1 MGHTA
6 LQAASQNGQIDVIKL
21 LVGQSADLEQEV
33 GNCITR
39 YDVMDCDIITG

>member
-33 GNCITR
+33 GNYITR
-39 YDVMDCDIITG
+39 YDVMNYGIISG